1 MIVVFADLAGFSSY
15 TERHGNRTAAATAA
29 RFALAAMQIGRRHR
43 LRPIKTLGDAV
54 LFVGEDAG
62 AALSAARALIAR
74 FDGSDGCPPA
84 HVGAHA
90 GEVIEQDG
98 DVFGGTVNLAAHL
111 ATAAAPGEV
120 LVTAELARMAP
131 DTTGFRKVSRRM
143 RGGARLLDLYGL
155 TNGTGTAA

>member
-15 TERHGNRTAAATAA
+15 TERHGDQTAATTAA

-54 LFVGEDAG
+54 LFVGDDAE
-62 AALSAARALIAR
+62 AALRAAKALIAR

-90 GEVIEQDG
+90 GEVVEQDG

-111 ATAAAPGEV
+111 ASAAEPGEV
-120 LVTAELARMAP
+120 LVTSELASMAS
-131 DTTGFRKVSRRM
+131 DTKGLRKVSRHM
-143 RGGARLLDLYGL
+143 HGATRPLDLYRL
-155 TNGTGTAA
+155 TNEAGTAA